1 MASPELDA
9 TQRAA
14 QEQFS
19 RQSER
24 YAKGHILEAVED
36 VAEIISFVS
45 IPAGARVLDVACG
58 AGHTGLYLASLG
70 HHVTCADLS
79 SAMLERTRAAATAR
93 GLLVETGQHP
103 AETMPYADRSFDLVT
118 CRVAPHHFSSPAAF
132 VSEVARVLRP
142 GSSFLLID
150 GTVPED
156 DEEMG
161 TWLNEVEKLRDPT
174 HVRLLSPRE
183 WIALCQ
189 RAGLHVEKYWLRG
202 KKQPDLEWYFETAAT
217 SPENRRAVRKLIE
230 TASAQVRKTYAL
242 DQEQGRIIWWW
253 PMLSLIARSEAT
265 EVPN

>member
-70 HHVTCADLS
+70 HHVTCTDLS
-79 SAMLERTRAAATAR
+79 SAMLERTRAAASR
-93 GLLVETGQHP
+93 DLLVETAQHP
-103 AETMPYADRSFDLVT
+103 AERMPYADRSFDLVT

-142 GSSFLLID
+142 GGWFVLID

-156 DEEMG
+156 DEETG

-174 HVRLLSPRE
+174 HVRLHSPRE
-183 WIALCQ
+183 WIALCHG
-189 RAGLHVEKYWLRG
+189 AGLHVERHWLRG

-217 SPENRRAVRKLIE
+217 SPENRRAVVTLIE
-230 TASAQVRKTYAL
+230 TASAQVQKTYAL
-242 DQEQGRIIWWW
+242 DREEGRIIWWW
-253 PMLSLIARSEAT
+253 PMLWLIARSEAS
-265 EVPN
+265 EDRN

>member
-142 GSSFLLID
+142 GEFVFAHRWDGAGRRRGNGDMAERGGETARPNACSSSFSARMDRPL
-150 GTVPED
+150 P
-156 DEEMG
+156 
-161 TWLNEVEKLRDPT
+161 
-174 HVRLLSPRE
+174 
-183 WIALCQ
+183 
-189 RAGLHVEKYWLRG
+189 AGRVTCG
-202 KKQPDLEWYFETAAT
+202 KVLVTGEETAR
-217 SPENRRAVRKLIE
+217 SRVVFRDRRHFAGESSR
-230 TASAQVRKTYAL
+230 R
-242 DQEQGRIIWWW
+242 
-253 PMLSLIARSEAT
+253 P
-265 EVPN
+265 